1 MGGHDWTPARPDLVA
16 PVASSGPR
24 GAGFLN
30 ETRRGSLVSNLLLSG
45 PVLADRSFSELFPD
59 PESTPEGG
67 EQRTNP
73 RAATL
78 LPVRVT
84 CDEAAFTATCVELSC
99 GGILLRTQGPLAS
112 GTTVQLEIALPK
124 GPVFVGG
131 TVRWARVDDEGIGEV
146 GVQLV
151 AVSERA
157 ALSIAT
163 YRTAVGASTK
173 ADRVSA

>member
-1 MGGHDWTPARPDLVA
+1 MKPGG
-16 PVASSGPR
+16 S
-24 GAGFLN
+24 
-30 ETRRGSLVSNLLLSG
+30 SLVSKLLMSCA
-45 PVLADRSFSELFPD
+45 VLADRSFSELFPD
-59 PESTPEGG
+59 PDATPEGG

-73 RAATL
+73 RAVTL

-84 CDEAAFTATCVELSC
+84 CDEAAFTATCVELSS
-99 GGILLRTQGPLAS
+99 GGILLRTQRPLPS
-112 GTTVQLEIALPK
+112 GMTVQLEIALPK

-131 TVRWARVDDEGIGEV
+131 TVRWSRVDGEGAGEV

-157 ALSIAT
+157 ALSIAA
-163 YRTAVGASTK
+163 YRTAVRAATK

>member
-1 MGGHDWTPARPDLVA
+1 MKPGG
-16 PVASSGPR
+16 S
-24 GAGFLN
+24 
-30 ETRRGSLVSNLLLSG
+30 SLVSKLLVSSA
-45 PVLADRSFSELFPD
+45 VLADRSFSELFPD
-59 PESTPEGG
+59 PEGTPEGG

-73 RAATL
+73 RAVTL

-84 CDEAAFTATCVELSC
+84 CDEGAVTATCVELSS
-99 GGILLRTQGPLAS
+99 GGILLRTQRPVPS

-131 TVRWARVDDEGIGEV
+131 TVRWSRVDSEGAGEV

-157 ALSIAT
+157 ALSIAA
-163 YRTAVGASTK
+163 YRAAVRATTK
-173 ADRVSA
+173 SDRVSA